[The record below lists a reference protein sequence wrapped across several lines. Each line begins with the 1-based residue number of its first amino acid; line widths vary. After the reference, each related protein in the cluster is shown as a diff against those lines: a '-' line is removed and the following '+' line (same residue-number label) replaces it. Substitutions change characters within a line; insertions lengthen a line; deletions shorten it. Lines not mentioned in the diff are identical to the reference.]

1 MISKKLIN
9 QMNEYYGCEY
19 IVTEKPKKQKL
30 GKLIKKINKEN
41 APPDGWS
48 AADAV
53 VKEDKPQPGKIYS
66 LTGGPGTPSIAAGN
80 TWAESVVQET
90 EE

>member
-30 GKLIKKINKEN
+30 KTIVEQINKEN
-41 APPDGWS
+41 APPDGWRKE
-48 AADAV
+48 DAV
-53 VKEDKPQPGKIYS
+53 PKDPAQHASLQVIPGKRV
-66 LTGGPGTPSIAAGN
+66 
-80 TWAESVVQET
+80 W
-90 EE
+90 